1 MAGEENEKK
10 DDQGGRSILPLIIVG
25 VVAIL
30 VGLGGGYFLSQ
41 QSSDDDKVEE
51 SAEADGES
59 SVQGDGGSNVAD
71 SIITPIGTFTVNLK
85 DPTGAR
91 KLQMDISVESKN
103 ETAATLG
110 SKNAE
115 LQNTILLLSSE
126 YTVAMLDGMDGKMA
140 LKDEIEIRINKI
152 LDPNR
157 VERVYFTKFI
167 VN

>member
-1 MAGEENEKK
+1 MTQASG
-10 DDQGGRSILPLIIVG
+10 
-25 VVAIL
+25 
-30 VGLGGGYFLSQ
+30 
-41 QSSDDDKVEE
+41 E
-51 SAEADGES
+51 SA
-59 SVQGDGGSNVAD
+59 VQGDGGSSVAD

>member
-1 MAGEENEKK
+1 MAGEETDKK
-10 DDQGGRSILPLIIVG
+10 DEQGGRSILPLIIVG
-25 VVAIL
+25 VVAIV
-30 VGLGGGYFLSQ
+30 VGLVAGYFLSN
-41 QSSDDDKVEE
+41 QS
-51 SAEADGES
+51 ADGEQAEVATQEEGVS
-59 SVQGDGGSNVAD
+59 SVQASGAPNIAD
-71 SIITPIGTFTVNLK
+71 SIITQLGSFTVNLK

-103 ETAATLG
+103 ETAASIG

-126 YTVAMLDGMDGKMA
+126 YTVAMLDGMDGKMS